1 MIFHLCPFSTLYN
14 NLRFNFQ
21 RETVFFSL
29 RHSCTN
35 TRMFLHLTRSS
46 STRPISNIF
55 VYFSFCVCLCLSLSF
70 LFLSLVFFLS
80 YPFLSLSLPLLP
92 SMPFYFYSTKFS
104 FSHSHRIAI
113 SHALAYNVT
122 RKKSQNVYK
131 SCPKMITLENWV
143 NLL

>member
-1 MIFHLCPFSTLYN
+1 MIFHLSPFSTLYN
-14 NLRFNFQ
+14 NSRFNFQ

-122 RKKSQNVYK
+122 RKNR
-131 SCPKMITLENWV
+131 KMSIKVAQKWLH
-143 NLL
+143 